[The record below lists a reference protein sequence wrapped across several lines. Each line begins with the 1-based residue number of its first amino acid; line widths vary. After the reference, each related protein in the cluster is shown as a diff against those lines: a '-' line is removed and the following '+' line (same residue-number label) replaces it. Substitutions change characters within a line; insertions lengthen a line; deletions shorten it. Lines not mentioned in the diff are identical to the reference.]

1 MCTTQTGTNPK
12 TILISLSR
20 LQTFIYK
27 LFLIS
32 INSKIIWITADK
44 RISNCKKFL
53 NKFIDIIKASGNETL
68 QSMDTMKS
76 VETEIRSDCGHSE
89 DYLTAVSV
97 TIAASAGL
105 VVALRPLGTVVVV
118 VVIDVYDLVACFGQ
132 VLGFD
137 QLLLSPPALLAVLHV
152 LSPLLLGPELAHLD
166 LGGRVLVVG
175 GQLPRPLL
183 GYLAL
188 PLSEQE
194 GSCGSPG
201 DVAAA
206 IWPHLRYQHH
216 EISTLSHHCE
226 LGARCA
232 QLQ

>member
-44 RISNCKKFL
+44 RITNCKKFL

-76 VETEIRSDCGHSE
+76 VEVRSDCGHSE
-89 DYLTAVSV
+89 DYLAAVSV
-97 TIAASAGL
+97 TIAASAWL

-118 VVIDVYDLVACFGQ
+118 VDVADLVARLGH

-137 QLLLSPPALLAVLHV
+137 QLLLSPPALPAVLHV
-152 LSPLLLGPELAHLD
+152 LPALLPGPELADLD
-166 LGGRVLVVG
+166 LGGRVLVVC

-194 GSCGSPG
+194 GPGGSPG

-206 IWPHLRYQHH
+206 IWPHLRGRHH
-216 EISTLSHHCE
+216 QISTLSHHRE

>member
-1 MCTTQTGTNPK
+1 M
-12 TILISLSR
+12 
-20 LQTFIYK
+20 
-27 LFLIS
+27 FLIS

-44 RISNCKKFL
+44 RITNCKKFL

-68 QSMDTMKS
+68 QSMDTMKR
-76 VETEIRSDCGHSE
+76 VEVRSDCGHSE

-97 TIAASAGL
+97 TIAASAWL

-118 VVIDVYDLVACFGQ
+118 VDVADLVARLGH

-152 LSPLLLGPELAHLD
+152 LPPLLPGPELADLD
-166 LGGRVLVVG
+166 LGGRVLVVC

-194 GSCGSPG
+194 GPGGSPG

-206 IWPHLRYQHH
+206 IWPHLRHHTINIIKYQHFLIIASSGLAVH
-216 EISTLSHHCE
+216 NYNDTFC
-226 LGARCA
+226 
-232 QLQ
+232 